1 MTTLHSIART
11 GNPDDMPTAPRP
23 HPEYTIVTQVKAHRV
38 VYFTDDADYQPPMDG
53 DWYYV
58 SSFQGPLPDGMTLR
72 NCWRWRFNGTAFV
85 DAGEAPGRSR
95 IEKLLDYNRGALQ
108 KLLREKID
116 TIRQPLLPS
125 CLGGEALRQAKL
137 AQANAYLRS
146 ESGADLA
153 QLRAV
158 AVARNMDLA
167 QAAALVIRRANET
180 QQALLETERFREQLA
195 QAIESA
201 DNEQQLAELRSWLLD
216 HVYPELSSAFKWR
229 TDDTRPANPAASLS
243 DVQRVHEIAR
253 LKAQLREAINA
264 MRESLHSAYV
274 LNEEVRKQKVRLAQ
288 TLVASRGVKQAGVD
302 YCLLEGYAEGRQI
315 PLLEAAQLL
324 LKATAQAASVLQ
336 ATECQKDRLLFR
348 IENVLTYRE
357 LQEVEQ
363 EMKNLKQPPSSI

>member
-1 MTTLHSIART
+1 M
-11 GNPDDMPTAPRP
+11 APRP
-23 HPEYTIVTQVKAHRV
+23 HPAYTIVTQVKAHRV
-38 VYFTDDADYQPPMDG
+38 VYFTDDADYQPPMEG

-72 NCWRWRFNGTAFV
+72 NCWRWRFNGTEFV

-95 IEKLLDYNRGALQ
+95 SEKLLDYNRGALQ

-125 CLGGEALRQAKL
+125 CLGGEALRRAKLDQAK
-137 AQANAYLRS
+137 AYLLNDS
-146 ESGADLA
+146 KEDLA
-153 QLRAV
+153 LLRAV

-167 QAAALVIRRANET
+167 QAASLIVARADET
-180 QQALLETERFREQLA
+180 QRALLETERFREQLA
-195 QAIESA
+195 QAIETA
-201 DNEQQLAELRSWLLD
+201 GTEQQLAELRSWLLD

-229 TDDTRPANPAASLS
+229 TDDTRPADSAAALG

-264 MRESLHSAYV
+264 SRASLHSDYV

-288 TLVASRGVKQAGVD
+288 TLVAARGVKQVGVD
-302 YCLLEGYAEGRQI
+302 YGLLEGYAEGRQVS
-315 PLLEAAQLL
+315 LLEAAQLL
-324 LKATAQAASVLQ
+324 LASTAQAASVLH

-348 IENVLTYRE
+348 IENVLTHRD
-357 LQEVEQ
+357 LQDVEQ
-363 EMKNLKQPPSSI
+363 EMKNLPQPMSSI